1 MKEIRLL
8 EQNFAL
14 LSGYLA
20 RDTDVR
26 FTQKGA
32 AVCSFTVGVTRR
44 YKDDASGEWKDDVA
58 WVPVVVF
65 GDAAE
70 RLKDRLKKGSPVHVE
85 GRLRSS
91 EFEDKASGQ
100 KRSKIEVVARRV
112 QFLARASAAA
122 GEAPAAQE
130 EPPAEG
136 NGKSSQEEVPF

>member
-8 EQNFAL
+8 EQNLVL

-26 FTQKGA
+26 FTQKGS

-44 YKDDASGEWKDDVA
+44 YKDEAAGEWKDDVA

-91 EFEDKASGQ
+91 EFEDKNSGQ
-100 KRSKIEVVARRV
+100 KRTKLEVVARRV
-112 QFLARASAAA
+112 QFLARAAA
-122 GEAPAAQE
+122 GEAPAAHE
-130 EPPAEG
+130 EPAAEG
-136 NGKSSQEEVPF
+136 HDKSSPEEVPF